1 MQKKH
6 VYVQIQ
12 IKLISYNSFKYLEL
26 LTDWKSLYVFLKIIN
41 ILKVVKY
48 LVEQF
53 HLFVK
58 FLGTNITL
66 SWWMK

>member
-26 LTDWKSLYVFLKIIN
+26 LMDWKSLYVFFKIIN

-48 LVEQF
+48 LVILRF
-53 HLFVK
+53 R
-58 FLGTNITL
+58 GG
-66 SWWMK
+66 